1 MQYPPAISFSKIS
14 QQVQQLNLTR
24 WLFVG
29 GGLVYIAAFYRGTL
43 GFWPGIG
50 LIIIMIASTL
60 FFTIAYR
67 KILDI
72 ATQNEKQARIKLS
85 QAFSLQA
92 LIDILLTILGMH
104 ITNGIL
110 SPLPILFIMYIGMS
124 AVVLPG
130 KAILI
135 MNAAGAALFISLMA
149 AYLHGILKPLPAPPG
164 LEFSPPRLFVLI
176 LMVTY
181 TLVMVLSGVLISIQ
195 ARRIYKAWSEAE
207 EKGAFLDRL
216 NNLTRLS
223 LTHTELNDLYQTIAD
238 HVGEVLGADS
248 AHLTRWDEE
257 TRLAWPL
264 AAYGLMRETY
274 TQITPKPDERTLTRS
289 LREAGKPLAVE
300 DAQNS
305 EYISRE
311 VVAEIPAQSLLGVPI
326 YTYQENVFW
335 GAVIIS
341 YNRQHHFNHEEI
353 QRAQQVADIVA
364 LLITR
369 ACLYQETIVRAEML
383 REFSTHVTQLTS
395 DLQHTS
401 LLPAIVESS
410 RSLMKAQ
417 RAALFLYNKELDQ
430 LTCAH
435 AIALS
440 KEYIKGIK
448 KNYKDVPGGL
458 ILRGQL
464 SVLVPDVNQDPHLKT
479 MQNLIKREGFKAY
492 AVFSLQSPDQE
503 LGALAVYWDQTH
515 SITSEEVAIARLF
528 AERAGALLHSALLYA
543 QITELSQT
551 DPLTNLPNRRALA
564 VRLIDEA
571 NRTSRF
577 EHSFTLIML
586 DLDGFK
592 SINDTYGHSA
602 GDNALKQIADAI
614 SRGLRGTDF
623 ISRYGGDEF
632 ALILPGTSKQT
643 ALTVTGKLRRTLESC
658 DLDLPAGA
666 QEHVSACMGLAG
678 FPEDTNDS
686 DKLIEISDRRL
697 YRAKN
702 IQAGTIIDSDL

>member
-1 MQYPPAISFSKIS
+1 
-14 QQVQQLNLTR
+14 
-24 WLFVG
+24 
-29 GGLVYIAAFYRGTL
+29 
-43 GFWPGIG
+43 
-50 LIIIMIASTL
+50 
-60 FFTIAYR
+60 
-67 KILDI
+67 
-72 ATQNEKQARIKLS
+72 
-85 QAFSLQA
+85 
-92 LIDILLTILGMH
+92 
-104 ITNGIL
+104 
-110 SPLPILFIMYIGMS
+110 
-124 AVVLPG
+124 
-130 KAILI
+130 
-135 MNAAGAALFISLMA
+135 
-149 AYLHGILKPLPAPPG
+149 
-164 LEFSPPRLFVLI
+164 
-176 LMVTY
+176 
-181 TLVMVLSGVLISIQ
+181 
-195 ARRIYKAWSEAE
+195 
-207 EKGAFLDRL
+207 
-216 NNLTRLS
+216 
-223 LTHTELNDLYQTIAD
+223 
-238 HVGEVLGADS
+238 
-248 AHLTRWDEE
+248 
-257 TRLAWPL
+257 
-264 AAYGLMRETY
+264 
-274 TQITPKPDERTLTRS
+274 

-305 EYISRE
+305 EYVSRE

-341 YNRQHHFNHEEI
+341 YNRQHHFYQEEI

-401 LLPAIVESS
+401 LLPAIVESA

-464 SVLVPDVNQDPHLKT
+464 SVLVPDVNQDPHLKS

-515 SITSEEVAIARLF
+515 NITSPEVAIARLF
-528 AERAGALLHSALLYA
+528 AERAGALLHSAFLYA

-564 VRLIDEA
+564 ARLIDEA

-577 EHSFTLIML
+577 EHPFTLIMM

-643 ALTVTGKLRRTLESC
+643 ALTVTGKLNRTLENC

-678 FPEDTNDS
+678 FPEDTNDA

-702 IQAGTIIDSDL
+702 IQAGTIIDSDM